1 MAIKKIVGTETEYGI
16 ISEGSRDFDQV
27 SGSLFLINS
36 LPSSNNILWDYE
48 NENPLLDLRGFKA
61 EGEIEKPDSGYNKLL
76 NKILSNGGRLYVDGA
91 HPEYSTPE
99 CTNPK
104 DLVAYEK
111 AGELIIEICRDITN
125 SQRENNILIYKNN
138 TDKKGSSY
146 GYHENYLMLRD
157 TSFDNLIKYL
167 VPFLVTR
174 QIYCGAG
181 RVGSERG
188 KGKLDY
194 QVSQRSDFI
203 EKLIDLNTMSNR
215 PIINTRD
222 EPHADPWKYRRLH
235 IIIGDSNMSE
245 YSTYLKVGTTL
256 LILDM
261 IEDGVHIKNLD
272 IENPVAAIKDISYD
286 ISLKRKIKLADGRE
300 LTAIEIQKE
309 YLESAYRYYL
319 KRGMDSVIED
329 ILNSWEYV
337 ISKLEKDPME
347 LSQEIDWV
355 IKLNFIL
362 SYMERKGC
370 SWNDPRVSMIDL
382 QYHNVDRSKGIYYLL
397 EGKGMV
403 KRVVKD
409 EDVKN
414 AITTPPQTTTAKIRG
429 DFIKKAKEKR
439 RNYIVDWGY
448 LKLDGPFGK
457 GLLCLDPF
465 LSHDDRLEKL
475 FKSPYLPPLVSD
487 WDYISFLP

>member
-1 MAIKKIVGTETEYGI
+1 MKRRIFGLENEYGLIFSPNNKKSIPMERILEYIFERI
-16 ISEGSRDFDQV
+16 IDENIYPNT
-27 SGSLFLINS
+27 FLINGARF
-36 LPSSNNILWDYE
+36 Y
-48 NENPLLDLRGFKA
+48 LDIGC
-61 EGEIEKPDSGYNKLL
+61 
-76 NKILSNGGRLYVDGA
+76 
-91 HPEYSTPE
+91 HPEYATPE
-99 CTNPK
+99 CDNIFELIAH
-104 DLVAYEK
+104 DK
-111 AGELIIEICRDITN
+111 AGEYLIESCISIGEERLEDVGYIGNLSIF
-125 SQRENNILIYKNN
+125 KNN
-138 TDKKGSSY
+138 SDSIGNTY
-146 GYHENYLMLRD
+146 GCHENYLIERRRDFLRF
-157 TSFDNLIKYL
+157 SKQLI
-167 VPFLVTR
+167 PFFVTR
-174 QIYCGAG
+174 QIFT
-181 RVGSERG
+181 GSG
-188 KGKLDY
+188 KIVKGNGCIHY
-194 QVSQRSDFI
+194 YISQRSQYI
-203 EKLIDLNTMSNR
+203 QREISSSTTSLRS
-215 PIINTRD
+215 IINTRD

-414 AITTPPQTTTAKIRG
+414 AITTPPQTTRAKIRG